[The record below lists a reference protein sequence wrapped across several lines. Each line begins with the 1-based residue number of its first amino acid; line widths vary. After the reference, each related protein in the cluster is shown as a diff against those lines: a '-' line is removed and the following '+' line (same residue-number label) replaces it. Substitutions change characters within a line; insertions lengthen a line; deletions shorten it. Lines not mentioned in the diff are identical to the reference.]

1 MYLSFMNLF
10 LIAMRGT
17 PFYFSP
23 ELWDIFNTRA
33 NFGRYNPLAAD
44 IYSLGIIC
52 IELLLG

>member
-1 MYLSFMNLF
+1 
-10 LIAMRGT
+10 MRGT

-23 ELWDIFNTRA
+23 EVWDIFITRA

-52 IELLLG
+52 IELLLGQWFVSKLSMAR